1 MSESDLVRG
10 NEEDGEEDEDVET
23 MTASEVLDKLEE
35 AWLNEKFAPE
45 LLEGKMDLVECML
58 EQISAMEENLRLARK
73 GDPKISLHRM
83 EIDRVR
89 FILSSYLRLRL
100 QKIEKYSSH
109 VLEQE
114 GRRKADDNPLMSEAE
129 EQFARNYLDSMKTH
143 FSALALRHMPTNMQT
158 VDKELSGVRPNMDS
172 YVFLRVNEN
181 TENVLI
187 EEDTVDT
194 GVAITAVGNDD
205 DQ

>member
-83 EIDRVR
+83 E
-89 FILSSYLRLRL
+89 
-100 QKIEKYSSH
+100 IEKYSSH

-194 GVAITAVGNDD
+194 G
-205 DQ
+205 